1 MTVKLGNAAMTQVL
15 DQAKSE
21 LETGKGISAGTAKT
35 IKMGAKTQTIK
46 VGGPQDSGSSNG
58 LPSDEEIRKLTGA

>member
-1 MTVKLGNAAMTQVL
+1 MTVAL

-21 LETGKGISAGTAKT
+21 LEQTKGISSGTAKT

-46 VGGPQDSGSSNG
+46 VGGPNVASGNAGS

>member
-1 MTVKLGNAAMTQVL
+1 MPGTIFEFAI
-15 DQAKSE
+15 AK
-21 LETGKGISAGTAKT
+21 ISAGTAKT

-46 VGGPQDSGSSNG
+46 VGGPQDSGSGGG